1 MARIKRRTCALLE
14 METTYHDGTVPAAAD
29 DAVLLVDADFDPDLK
44 TIERPL
50 LRAFMGNSDMLPGT
64 ELMPFKLTAEL
75 ANSGTA
81 GTVPAIGRLL
91 RSLGLQQSSGLTTPS
106 RVEYTPRSEGFESAA
121 AYLYADQV
129 LHKAGGVFGT
139 AVISLMTN
147 ELPKIACD
155 MLGLYDG
162 LEEVSNPTPTLTA
175 WKQPIPV
182 KKLNVTDI
190 TLGGTYSAGAITGGT
205 VYPSRGLEIT
215 LGNDVQHDETLS
227 DDEVDIV
234 DRKIVGKT
242 TLKLT
247 AAQEVALI
255 GAVRAGTPTSLA
267 FKIGS
272 DAGKAILIFA
282 PSVRLMNPKTEV
294 VNGKLMKA
302 FDLAFLPV
310 SGNDELRI
318 VFL

>member
-14 METTYHDGTVPAAAD
+14 METTYNDGTVPAAAD

-50 LRAFMGNSDMLPGT
+50 LRSFMGNSDMLPGT
-64 ELMPFKLTAEL
+64 ELMPFKISTEL

-81 GTVPAIGRLL
+81 GTAPAVGRLL
-91 RSLGLQQSSGLTTPS
+91 RALGFAEAVAATPA

-147 ELPKIACD
+147 ELPKVSCD
-155 MLGLYDG
+155 MLGLYGG
-162 LEEVSNPTPTLTA
+162 LEVVSNPTPTLTP

-227 DDEVDIV
+227 ADEIDIV
-234 DRKIVGKT
+234 DRKLVGKM

-247 AAQEVALI
+247 ATQEVALI
-255 GAVRAGTPTSLA
+255 GNVRAGTPTSLA
-267 FKIGS
+267 FKIGGA
-272 DAGKAILIFA
+272 AGKAILIFA

-310 SGNDELRI
+310 NGNDELRI